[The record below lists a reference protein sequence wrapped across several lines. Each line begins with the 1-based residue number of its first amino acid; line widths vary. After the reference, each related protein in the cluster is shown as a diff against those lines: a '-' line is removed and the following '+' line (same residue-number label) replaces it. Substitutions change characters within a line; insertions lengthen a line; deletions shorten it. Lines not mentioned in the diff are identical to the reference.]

1 MNGKRLGGSL
11 SYLFTDCLKSEL
23 ACLGRE
29 DCISLIKLTLSAWGE
44 KNYTIALQRF
54 SGLLQSEIRF
64 EHTKIFRTGGYV
76 SGDNMDKKVIRNAS
90 FSIGNRRHYNR
101 PQDLERRLAG
111 SHRGM
116 VEGLC
121 P

>member
-1 MNGKRLGGSL
+1 MNGKRLGGRL

-29 DCISLIKLTLSAWGE
+29 DFISLIKLTLSARGE

-54 SGLLQSEIRF
+54 PWLLQSEIRF
-64 EHTKIFRTGGYV
+64 EHTKIFRTGGSV
-76 SGDNMDKKVIRNAS
+76 SGDNMDKRSNTQC
-90 FSIGNRRHYNR
+90 FFFNRKQETVQQTSGFR
-101 PQDLERRLAG
+101 DKAG
-111 SHRGM
+111 R
-116 VEGLC
+116 E